1 METKRPRD
9 LHLYSAG
16 VIAALLLARNI
27 WVMLNELPDEAF
39 QGAIFRIIF
48 FHVPAAFTCF
58 LCFLLALAAGIV
70 YLARKNLKWDAFAV
84 AVTEVGLAFGAI
96 NLISG
101 MIWAR
106 IIWGIWWTWDW
117 RLTSMLVCWLLYAG
131 YLVLR
136 RAIEETT
143 ERARLG
149 AVMLILNFSVVPFVF
164 FSIKW
169 FRTQH
174 PQPVLYGEGKMD
186 EMYRAM
192 LYGNW
197 VPLLIIAAVLIV
209 LRMRQENQQR
219 EIDALRR
226 AAHSF

>member
-1 METKRPRD
+1 MKNTA
-9 LHLYSAG
+9 LYVIGA
-16 VIAALLLARNI
+16 IAALLLARNI
-27 WVMLNELPDEAF
+27 VVMLTGLPDEQF

-58 LCFLLALAAGIV
+58 LCFFAALISGIS
-70 YLARKNLKWDAFAV
+70 YLKTRNLSLDAFSV
-84 AVTEVGLAFGAI
+84 AAIEVGLAFGAI
-96 NLISG
+96 NLITG

-131 YLVLR
+131 SLVLR
-136 RAIEETT
+136 RAIEEPTQ
-143 ERARLG
+143 RARM
-149 AVMLILNFSVVPFVF
+149 ASVVSILNFAVVPFVF

-174 PQPVLYGEGKMD
+174 PQPVLYGGGSMD
-186 EMYRAM
+186 SAYRAM

-197 VPLLIIAAVLIV
+197 VPILMVAAVLVV
-209 LRMRQENQQR
+209 LRMRLERSER
-219 EIDALRR
+219 ELDALRR
-226 AAHSF
+226 EIHAF

>member
-1 METKRPRD
+1 VKTKI
-9 LHLYSAG
+9 LYALG
-16 VIAALLLARNI
+16 AVAAALLARNI
-27 WVMLNELPDEAF
+27 WVMMTGLADEAF

-48 FHVPAAFTCF
+48 FHVPCAFTCF
-58 LCFLLALAAGIV
+58 LCFLLALIAGIA
-70 YLARKNLKWDAFAV
+70 YLKSGNLNYDAFAV
-84 AVTEVGLAFGAI
+84 SATEVGLAFGAA
-96 NLISG
+96 NLVSG

-117 RLTSMLVCWLLYAG
+117 RLTSMLICWLLYAG

-136 RAIEETT
+136 RAIEEPT

-149 AVMLILNFSVVPFVF
+149 AVMSILSFSVVPFVF

-174 PQPVLYGEGKMD
+174 PQPVLYGQGKMD
-186 EMYRAM
+186 ANYRAM

-197 VPLLIIAAVLIV
+197 VPLLLIAAVLV
-209 LRMRQENQQR
+209 AVRMGQERRQR

-226 AAHSF
+226 EVHAF

>member
-1 METKRPRD
+1 MRERI
-9 LHLYSAG
+9 LYGLGA
-16 VIAALLLARNI
+16 VAAALLVRNI
-27 WVMLNELPDEAF
+27 WKLLTGLPDEAF

-48 FHVPAAFTCF
+48 FHVPAAFTSFTCF
-58 LCFLLALAAGIV
+58 LCALIAGIA
-70 YLARKNLKWDAFAV
+70 YLKSKNLKWDSFGV
-84 AVTEVGLAFGAI
+84 SVTEVGLAFGAA

-117 RLTSMLVCWLLYAG
+117 RLTSMLICWLLYAG

-136 RAIEETT
+136 RAIEEPT
-143 ERARLG
+143 ERARLS
-149 AVMLILNFSVVPFVF
+149 AVMSILSFSVVPFVF

-174 PQPVLYGEGKMD
+174 PQPVLFGDGKMD
-186 EMYRAM
+186 TGYRVM
-192 LYGNW
+192 LYSNW
-197 VPLLIIAAVLIV
+197 IPLLMFAAILVAV
-209 LRMRQENQQR
+209 RMMQERRQR

-226 AAHSF
+226 AAHAF

>member
-1 METKRPRD
+1 VKAMREKI
-9 LHLYSAG
+9 LYILGAL
-16 VIAALLLARNI
+16 AALLLARNI
-27 WVMLNELPDEAF
+27 WVMLTGLPDESF

-58 LCFLLALAAGIV
+58 LGFFVALIASISYLKTGRMQWDSLAVSA
-70 YLARKNLKWDAFAV
+70 
-84 AVTEVGLAFGAI
+84 TETGLAFGAA
-96 NLISG
+96 NLVSG

-136 RAIEETT
+136 RAVEEPAQ
-143 ERARLG
+143 RARLS
-149 AVMLILNFSVVPFVF
+149 AVLSILSFTVVPFVF

-186 EMYRAM
+186 AGYRAM

-197 VPLLIIAAVLIV
+197 VPLLMIAAVLV
-209 LRMRQENQQR
+209 AVRMQQERRMREL
-219 EIDALRR
+219 DALRR
-226 AAHSF
+226 EAHAF

>member
-1 METKRPRD
+1 MRERI
-9 LHLYSAG
+9 LYGIG
-16 VIAALLLARNI
+16 VLAALILVRNI
-27 WVMLNELPDEAF
+27 WAMLVNLPDEQF

-48 FHVPAAFTCF
+48 FHVPAAFTAF
-58 LCFLLALAAGIV
+58 LGFLAALVAAIA
-70 YLARKNLKWDAFAV
+70 YLAKRRMAWDDFSMASI
-84 AVTEVGLAFGAI
+84 EVGLAFGAV
-96 NLISG
+96 NLVTG

-136 RAIEETT
+136 RAIDEPSQ
-143 ERARLG
+143 RANMASVL
-149 AVMLILNFSVVPFVF
+149 AILNFAVVPFVF

-174 PQPVLYGEGKMD
+174 PQPVLWGGGSMD
-186 EMYRAM
+186 SGYRAM

-197 VPLLIIAAVLIV
+197 VPLLIIAAVFV
-209 LRMRQENQQR
+209 AVRMRQASVQR

-226 AAHSF
+226 TLHTF

>member
-1 METKRPRD
+1 MRERI
-9 LHLYSAG
+9 LYGLGA
-16 VIAALLLARNI
+16 VAAALLVRNI
-27 WVMLNELPDEAF
+27 WKLLTGLPDEAF

-58 LCFLLALAAGIV
+58 LCFFSALIAGV
-70 YLARKNLKWDAFAV
+70 AYLKSKNLKWDAFGV
-84 AVTEVGLAFGAI
+84 SVTEVGLAFGAA

-117 RLTSMLVCWLLYAG
+117 RLTSMLICWLLYAG

-136 RAIEETT
+136 RAIEEPT
-143 ERARLG
+143 ERARLS
-149 AVMLILNFSVVPFVF
+149 AVMSILSFSVVPFVF

-174 PQPVLYGEGKMD
+174 PQPVLFGDGKMD
-186 EMYRAM
+186 SGYRVM
-192 LYGNW
+192 LYTNW
-197 VPLLIIAAVLIV
+197 IPLLMFAAILVAV
-209 LRMRQENQQR
+209 RMMQERRQR

-226 AAHSF
+226 AAHAF

>member
-1 METKRPRD
+1 MREKI
-9 LHLYSAG
+9 LYSLGAL
-16 VIAALLLARNI
+16 AMLLLARNI
-27 WVMLNELPDEAF
+27 YVMLVGLPDEAF

-48 FHVPAAFTCF
+48 FHVPAAFTSFACF
-58 LCFLLALAAGIV
+58 LVSLVAGLL
-70 YLARKNLKWDAFAV
+70 YLKSKNLRYDALGV
-84 AVTEVGLAFGAI
+84 SCVEVGVAFGAA

-117 RLTSMLVCWLLYAG
+117 RLSSMLICWLLYAG

-136 RAIEETT
+136 RAIEEPT
-143 ERARLG
+143 ERARLS
-149 AVMLILNFSVVPFVF
+149 AVMSILSFSVVPFVF

-174 PQPVLYGEGKMD
+174 PQPVLYGDGKMD
-186 EMYRAM
+186 TGYRSM

-197 VPLLIIAAVLIV
+197 IPILLVAIIFVAV
-209 LRMRQENQQR
+209 RMNQERRQR
-219 EIDALRR
+219 ELDALRR
-226 AAHSF
+226 SVHAF

>member
-1 METKRPRD
+1 MREKI
-9 LHLYSAG
+9 LYVVGAL
-16 VIAALLLARNI
+16 AALLLARNI
-27 WVMLNELPDEAF
+27 WAMLTGLPDEAF

-58 LCFLLALAAGIV
+58 LLFFVALTASVSYLKTGRMQWDSLAVSA
-70 YLARKNLKWDAFAV
+70 
-84 AVTEVGLAFGAI
+84 TEAGLAFGAA
-96 NLISG
+96 NLVSG

-136 RAIEETT
+136 RAVEEPAQ
-143 ERARLG
+143 RARLS
-149 AVMLILNFSVVPFVF
+149 AVLSILSFTVVPFVF

-186 EMYRAM
+186 AAYRAM

-197 VPLLIIAAVLIV
+197 VPLLMIAALLVAV
-209 LRMRQENQQR
+209 RMRQERRLR
-219 EIDALRR
+219 ELDALRR
-226 AAHSF
+226 EAHAF

>member
-1 METKRPRD
+1 MREKT
-9 LHLYSAG
+9 LYALG
-16 VIAALLLARNI
+16 AVAALILVRNI
-27 WVMLNELPDEAF
+27 HTMLTGLPDEAF

-58 LCFLLALAAGIV
+58 LCFFASLIAGIS
-70 YLARKNLKWDAFAV
+70 YLKTKNLKWDSV
-84 AVTEVGLAFGAI
+84 AVSTIEVGLAFGAA
-96 NLISG
+96 NLITG

-117 RLTSMLVCWLLYAG
+117 RLTSMLICWLLYAG

-136 RAIEETT
+136 NAIEEPT
-143 ERARLG
+143 ERARLS
-149 AVMLILNFSVVPFVF
+149 AVMSILSFSVVPFVF

-186 EMYRAM
+186 GGYRAM

-197 VPLLIIAAVLIV
+197 VPILMIAICLVAV
-209 LRMRQENQQR
+209 RMMQEKRQR
-219 EIDALRR
+219 EIYAMRR
-226 AAHSF
+226 AAHAF

>member
-1 METKRPRD
+1 MRD
-9 LHLYSAG
+9 KILYGLGA
-16 VIAALLLARNI
+16 VAALILVRNVL
-27 WVMLNELPDEAF
+27 VMLTGLPDEQF

-48 FHVPAAFTCF
+48 FHVPAAFTAF
-58 LCFLLALAAGIV
+58 LGFLGALIAAIV
-70 YLARKNLKWDAFAV
+70 YLSKRNMAWDDFALS
-84 AVTEVGLAFGAI
+84 ATEVGLAFGAI
-96 NLISG
+96 NLITG

-136 RAIEETT
+136 RAIDEPTQ
-143 ERARLG
+143 RANMASVLS
-149 AVMLILNFSVVPFVF
+149 ILNFAVVPFVF

-174 PQPVLYGEGKMD
+174 PQPVLWGGGTMD
-186 EMYRAM
+186 SSYRVM

-197 VPLLIIAAVLIV
+197 IPLLIIAGVFIAV
-209 LRMRQENQQR
+209 RMRQARTQR

-226 AAHSF
+226 TIHAF

>member
-1 METKRPRD
+1 M
-9 LHLYSAG
+9 LYALG
-16 VIAALLLARNI
+16 VLAALLLARNI
-27 WVMLNELPDEAF
+27 WVMLTGLPDEAF

-58 LCFLLALAAGIV
+58 LGFFAALIASISYLKSGHMRWDALAV
-70 YLARKNLKWDAFAV
+70 SS
-84 AVTEVGLAFGAI
+84 TEVGLAFGAA
-96 NLISG
+96 NLVSG

-136 RAIEETT
+136 RAVEEPAQ
-143 ERARLG
+143 RARLS
-149 AVMLILNFSVVPFVF
+149 AVLSILSFSVVPFVF

-186 EMYRAM
+186 SAYRAM

-197 VPLLIIAAVLIV
+197 LPLLLVAVLLV
-209 LRMRQENQQR
+209 AVRMKQENR
-219 EIDALRR
+219 RLELDALRR
-226 AAHSF
+226 EAHTI

>member
-1 METKRPRD
+1 MRKHI
-9 LHLYSAG
+9 LLAG
-16 VIAALLLARNI
+16 GILAALLLTRNI
-27 WVMLNELPDEAF
+27 WVMLTGLPDEAF

-58 LCFLLALAAGIV
+58 LCFLASLIAGLA
-70 YLARKNLKWDAFAV
+70 YLKTRNLNYDAFGV
-84 AVTEVGLAFGAI
+84 AVTEVGLAFGAV
-96 NLISG
+96 NLLTG

-117 RLTSMLVCWLLYAG
+117 RLTSMLICWLLYAG

-136 RAIEETT
+136 RAIEEPT
-143 ERARLG
+143 ERARMS
-149 AVMLILNFSVVPFVF
+149 AVMSILNFSVVPFVF

-174 PQPVLYGEGKMD
+174 PQPVLFGDGKMD
-186 EMYRAM
+186 AGYRAM

-197 VPLLIIAAVLIV
+197 VPLLIVAAIFITIRFV
-209 LRMRQENQQR
+209 QEKQQR

-226 AAHSF
+226 EAHMI

>member
-1 METKRPRD
+1 MRK
-9 LHLYSAG
+9 HLLLAG
-16 VIAALLLARNI
+16 GILAALLLTRNI
-27 WVMLNELPDEAF
+27 WVILTQLPDEAF

-48 FHVPAAFTCF
+48 FHVPAAFTAF
-58 LCFLLALAAGIV
+58 LCFLASLIAGLT
-70 YLARKNLKWDAFAV
+70 YLKTRNLNYDAFGV
-84 AVTEVGLAFGAI
+84 AVTEVGLAFGAV
-96 NLISG
+96 NLLTG

-117 RLTSMLVCWLLYAG
+117 RLTSMLICWLLYAG

-136 RAIEETT
+136 RAIEEPT
-143 ERARLG
+143 ERARMS
-149 AVMLILNFSVVPFVF
+149 AVMSILNFSVVPFVF

-174 PQPVLYGEGKMD
+174 PQPVLFGDGKMD
-186 EMYRAM
+186 PGYRAM

-197 VPLLIIAAVLIV
+197 VPLLIVAAIFITVRYV
-209 LRMRQENQQR
+209 QEKQQR

-226 AAHSF
+226 EAHTL

>member
-1 METKRPRD
+1 MRK
-9 LHLYSAG
+9 HLLLTAG
-16 VIAALLLARNI
+16 IAASLLLARNI
-27 WVMLNELPDEAF
+27 WVMLTQLPDEAF

-58 LCFLLALAAGIV
+58 LCFLASLIAGLA
-70 YLARKNLKWDAFAV
+70 YLKTRKLGYDAFSV
-84 AVTEVGLAFGAI
+84 SVIEVGLAFGAV
-96 NLISG
+96 NLITG

-117 RLTSMLVCWLLYAG
+117 RLTSMLICWLLYAG

-136 RAIEETT
+136 RAIEEPT
-143 ERARLG
+143 ERAKMS
-149 AVMLILNFSVVPFVF
+149 AVMSILNFSVVPFVF

-174 PQPVLYGEGKMD
+174 PQPVLFGDGKMD
-186 EMYRAM
+186 SGYRAM

-197 VPLLIIAAVLIV
+197 APLLIVAAILISI
-209 LRMRQENQQR
+209 RYAQEKQQR

-226 AAHSF
+226 EAHMI

>member
-1 METKRPRD
+1 
-9 LHLYSAG
+9 
-16 VIAALLLARNI
+16 
-27 WVMLNELPDEAF
+27 MLTQLPDEAF

-58 LCFLLALAAGIV
+58 LCFLASLIAGLA
-70 YLARKNLKWDAFAV
+70 YLKTRNLNHDAFAV
-84 AVTEVGLAFGAI
+84 SVIEVGLAFGAV
-96 NLISG
+96 NLITG

-117 RLTSMLVCWLLYAG
+117 RLTSMLICWLLYAG

-136 RAIEETT
+136 RAIEEPT
-143 ERARLG
+143 ERAKMS
-149 AVMLILNFSVVPFVF
+149 AVMSILNFSVVPFVF

-174 PQPVLYGEGKMD
+174 PQPVLFGDGKMD
-186 EMYRAM
+186 SGYRAM

-197 VPLLIIAAVLIV
+197 VPLLLVAAILISIRYV
-209 LRMRQENQQR
+209 QEKQQR

-226 AAHSF
+226 EAHMI

>member
-1 METKRPRD
+1 MRD
-9 LHLYSAG
+9 KILLGTG
-16 VIAALLLARNI
+16 VVAAAWLARNI
-27 WVMLNELPDEAF
+27 WVILTQLPNEAF

-58 LCFLLALAAGIV
+58 LCFLAALIAGV
-70 YLARKNLKWDAFAV
+70 AYLSRKNLQWDAFGV
-84 AVTEVGLAFGAI
+84 SVTEVGLAFGAI
-96 NLISG
+96 NLITG

-136 RAIEETT
+136 RAIEEPT
-143 ERARLG
+143 ERARMS
-149 AVMLILNFSVVPFVF
+149 AVMSILNFSVVPFVF

-186 EMYRAM
+186 SLYRAM
-192 LYGNW
+192 LYNNW
-197 VPLLIIAAVLIV
+197 IPLLMIAVVLI
-209 LRMRQENQQR
+209 LIRMRQEQQQR

-226 AAHSF
+226 MAHSF

>member
-1 METKRPRD
+1 MKENSMRTQV
-9 LHLYSAG
+9 LVAIG
-16 VIAALLLARNI
+16 AICAALLGANI
-27 WVMLNELPDEAF
+27 AVMLTGLPDEAF
-39 QGAIFRIIF
+39 QGAIFRVIF

-58 LCFLLALAAGIV
+58 LCYFLSLIAGIT
-70 YLARKNLKWDAFAV
+70 YLATKKLKWDAFAV
-84 AVTEVGLAFGAI
+84 STVEVGLAFGAA

-106 IIWGIWWTWDW
+106 IIWGVWWTWDW
-117 RLTSMLVCWLLYAG
+117 RLTSSLVCWLLYAG

-136 RAIEETT
+136 RAVEEPT
-143 ERARLG
+143 ERARLS
-149 AVMLILNFSVVPFVF
+149 AVMSIPAFAVVPFVF

-174 PQPVLYGEGKMD
+174 PQPVLYGQGKM
-186 EMYRAM
+186 ESGYRAM

-197 VPLLIIAAVLIV
+197 VPLLLFAVLLV
-209 LRMRQENQQR
+209 SVRMWQENRQR

-226 AAHSF
+226 TVHTI